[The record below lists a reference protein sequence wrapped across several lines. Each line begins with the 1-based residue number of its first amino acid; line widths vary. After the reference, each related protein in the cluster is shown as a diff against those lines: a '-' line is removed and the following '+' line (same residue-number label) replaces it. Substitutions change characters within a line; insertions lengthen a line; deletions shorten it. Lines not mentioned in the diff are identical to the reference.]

1 MSEPKN
7 PWIATGEVFSIGILI
22 PLSVLIGYG
31 LGHWLDGRFRTG
43 PWLTFVFTLIGLAS
57 GLYETVRILIRAARG

>member
-1 MSEPKN
+1 MNEPKN

-22 PLSVLIGYG
+22 PLSVLIGYF
-31 LGHWLDGRFRTG
+31 LGNWLDGKFHTG
-43 PWLTFVFTLIGLAS
+43 SWLTLVFTVVGLAS